1 MEPLRCECMASQR
14 QLRVLRQ
21 GFAEHGEDWLRKELD
36 KHSVRELRGVAA
48 AAGVPRNEGGAQR
61 SKKDLLAALCRC
73 IAEEEASRGIDLVD
87 HVSCRS

>member
-1 MEPLRCECMASQR
+1 MASQR